1 MAGEQGTGKH
11 PHKSAADPTEHHEA
25 ATTHKAEPHKAE
37 SHKAEPHKAE
47 SHNAE
52 SQKEEHSDGQGTGKH
67 PHKKASDP
75 VEHHE
80 GAKK

>member
-37 SHKAEPHKAE
+37 PHKASRTRR
-47 SHNAE
+47 SHKAE

>member
-11 PHKSAADPTEHHEA
+11 PHKSAADPKEHHEA
-25 ATTHKAEPHKAE
+25 ATTKGKAAEHETASHKTAAHKTE
-37 SHKAEPHKAE
+37 SHTTE
-47 SHNAE
+47 SHT
-52 SQKEEHSDGQGTGKH
+52 DGQGTGKH

-75 VEHHE
+75 HEHHE

>member
-37 SHKAEPHKAE
+37 PHKAEPHKAE
-47 SHNAE
+47 SHKAE

>member
-37 SHKAEPHKAE
+37 PHKAEPHKAE
-47 SHNAE
+47 P
-52 SQKEEHSDGQGTGKH
+52 QKEEHSDGQGTGKH

>member
-37 SHKAEPHKAE
+37 PHKAE
-47 SHNAE
+47 SHKAESHKAE

>member
-37 SHKAEPHKAE
+37 PHKAEPHK
-47 SHNAE
+47 AE

>member
-37 SHKAEPHKAE
+37 S
-47 SHNAE
+47 
-52 SQKEEHSDGQGTGKH
+52 QKEEHSDGQGTGKH